1 MNKDEKNYIWRWCL
15 VGNIIEKH
23 PYGEE
28 HEIRY
33 GSKHFS
39 GGTKVY
45 IAPAQWCD
53 GMEKIVVLGLSR
65 YSRNFV
71 EVVISNKLVENF
83 RLGKVYQPALL
94 RRMLESSYIWWDDSE
109 KDKESIITY
118 IESRTNE
125 SEQ

>member
-45 IAPAQWCD
+45 IAPALLAFVP
-53 GMEKIVVLGLSR
+53 KIL
-65 YSRNFV
+65 YSVWQRQNQAARAV
-71 EVVISNKLVENF
+71 SSSVKTTRTNGCSIQNK
-83 RLGKVYQPALL
+83 PIALL
-94 RRMLESSYIWWDDSE
+94 S
-109 KDKESIITY
+109 
-118 IESRTNE
+118 
-125 SEQ
+125 

>member
-1 MNKDEKNYIWRWCL
+1 
-15 VGNIIEKH
+15 
-23 PYGEE
+23 
-28 HEIRY
+28 
-33 GSKHFS
+33 
-39 GGTKVY
+39 
-45 IAPAQWCD
+45 
-53 GMEKIVVLGLSR
+53 MEKIVVLGLSR

>member
-1 MNKDEKNYIWRWCL
+1 MNKDEKNYIWRWRL

-45 IAPAQWCD
+45 IAPAQWGD